1 MVQLCSSGIM
11 DKYNMSAPEH
21 IDLFI
26 DWSVNEIFT
35 KDFNLKVVGHYR
47 NDEYKCILD
56 ETYPIALTTLRAAL
70 NLHDLDLIRGS
81 EIKTLITGYD
91 LFISPRTTYRYFL

>member
-1 MVQLCSSGIM
+1 
-11 DKYNMSAPEH
+11 MSAPEH